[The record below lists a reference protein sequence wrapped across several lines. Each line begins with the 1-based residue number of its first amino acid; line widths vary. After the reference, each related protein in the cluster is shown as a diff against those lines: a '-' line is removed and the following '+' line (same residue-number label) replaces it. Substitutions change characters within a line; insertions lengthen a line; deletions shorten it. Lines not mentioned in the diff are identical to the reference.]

1 MSSKSKITSFFKPTP
16 KNPDETRVEN
26 DENDSHQSNK
36 SPQENVEFYH
46 SKSSFK
52 RLIQGSFD
60 IFPQQF
66 DK

>member
-26 DENDSHQSNK
+26 DENNSLQSNK
-36 SPQENVEFYH
+36 TPQECVEFYH

-52 RLIQGSFD
+52 RLILGSFAYFSTT
-60 IFPQQF
+60 I
-66 DK
+66 